1 MLISWHFLM
10 VFWLRDPTTQ
20 FLTPSFWVT
29 WKVLRWYISGPSFMC
44 AWFIVPEFSNLK
56 WFRRSRKYNFRLT
69 LGSFLAITPQ
79 NGVRYVSD
87 LDQQCSTRQWFV
99 YVTLFVVLL
108 ENVGNSAKKLILWH
122 FLGFFWFTPFYTL
135 WVMPNFLVKWEVS
148 LKYIITV
155 SFISIAFVVVKLYIF
170 KGFCRSRKYKF

>member
-44 AWFIVPEFSNLK
+44 VWFIVPEFSNFK

-87 LDQQCSTRQWFV
+87 LDQQCSTRQWIV
-99 YVTLFVVLL
+99 YVTFFVVLL

-122 FLGFFWFTPFYTL
+122 FLGVFGLHPFTTYELCPI
-135 WVMPNFLVKWEVS
+135 FLSNE
-148 LKYIITV
+148 
-155 SFISIAFVVVKLYIF
+155 
-170 KGFCRSRKYKF
+170 RSH